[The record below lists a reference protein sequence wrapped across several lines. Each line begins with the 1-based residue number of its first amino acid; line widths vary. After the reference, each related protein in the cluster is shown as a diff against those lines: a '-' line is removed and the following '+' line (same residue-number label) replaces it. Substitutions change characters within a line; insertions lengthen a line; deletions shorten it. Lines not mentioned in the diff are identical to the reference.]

1 MSTIYSILENIIFC
15 AVEVLSTTSSFSAT
29 IRPGPAPLL
38 PPVATKLCP
47 FNGTQNGPKLNLC
60 NIVTL
65 DFLEVKIIRLSL
77 IKYFMS
83 PNTDCK
89 ESDKFNYFRLVEMFN
104 IFSVIYLITFTDI
117 QLQIK
122 CRYVIF
128 SYLNKNSIKIV
139 YINITLNILSQEN
152 LSPTYFF
159 GISNKTYQQHTRQ
172 VVFRVDIAC
181 SQ

>member
-1 MSTIYSILENIIFC
+1 MSTIYSILEYREKIIFC

-83 PNTDCK
+83 PNICK

-104 IFSVIYLITFTDI
+104 CSTFLVWYILLLLLISNFKI
-117 QLQIK
+117 I
-122 CRYVIF
+122 CVIF
-128 SYLNKNSIKIV
+128 SYLNKNRIKLC
-139 YINITLNILSQEN
+139 INLVSMEHWIFYHRKIFPLHIFLEF
-152 LSPTYFF
+152 LIRP
-159 GISNKTYQQHTRQ
+159 ISSTQDKLY
-172 VVFRVDIAC
+172 
-181 SQ
+181 SE